1 MKKILITIVKILLFF
16 MGWAVLLS
24 AGMFLIPDSLDCAV
38 WRFLSELV
46 PFLSVVLFTALFW
59 LIEKR
64 RIKPVVLSSPLK
76 NTAIGILTGVI
87 WIGITTAVLMLS
99 GTMKII
105 AYNSVPMLW
114 LWALSV
120 FVNAAMQELMVRGYL
135 FQMLK
140 TDYNV
145 AVATI
150 ITTALF
156 TFMHGGAFEAGV
168 IPVVNVLTMS
178 LLMTI
183 VLEYTGSL
191 IVPAIMHFIWNLIG
205 GIILG
210 GVVLAD
216 DYPRL
221 YVTGFSGNILL
232 AGGAPKMEG
241 SIVVLILNILL
252 VFAFA
257 LLIKK
262 KKRKYIKTPKLSGI

>member
-1 MKKILITIVKILLFF
+1 MKKILITIGKVLIFF
-16 MGWAVLLS
+16 AGWAVLLS
-24 AGMFLIPDSLDCAV
+24 AGMFLIPDSLDAAI
-38 WRFLSELV
+38 WRFLSELI
-46 PFLSVVLFTALFW
+46 PFLSVVIFTALFW

-64 RIKPVVLSSPLK
+64 RIKLNILLSPLK
-76 NTAIGILTGVI
+76 SAVTGILAGVI
-87 WIGITTAVLMLS
+87 WIGTAAAVLILS
-99 GTMKII
+99 GTMKIVS
-105 AYNSVPMLW
+105 YNSVPMLW

-120 FVNAAMQELMVRGYL
+120 FINSAMQELLARGYL
-135 FQMLK
+135 YQMLK

-145 AVATI
+145 AVAAI

-156 TFMHGGAFEAGV
+156 TFMHGGVFEAGV

-191 IVPAIMHFIWNLIG
+191 IAPMIMHFIWNFTG

-216 DYPRL
+216 DYPNL
-221 YVTGFSGNILL
+221 YAVEFSGNILL
-232 AGGAPKMEG
+232 TGGTPKMEG

-252 VFAFA
+252 IFVFA
-257 LLIKK
+257 LLNRKS
-262 KKRKYIKTPKLSGI
+262 KRKT

>member
-1 MKKILITIVKILLFF
+1 MKNILITIGKILLFF
-16 MGWAVLLS
+16 VGWAVLLS
-24 AGMFLIPDSLDCAV
+24 AGMLLIPDSLDGAI

-46 PFLSVVLFTALFW
+46 PFLSVVLFTVLFW

-64 RIKPVVLSSPLK
+64 RIKPVILSSPLK
-76 NTAIGILTGVI
+76 NISVGILAGVV
-87 WIGITTAVLMLS
+87 WIGIATAVLTLS
-99 GTMKII
+99 GTMKITG
-105 AYNSVPMLW
+105 YNFVPVLW

-120 FVNAAMQELMVRGYL
+120 FLNSAMQELLARGYL
-135 FQMLK
+135 YKMLK

-145 AVATI
+145 AVAAI

-168 IPVVNVLTMS
+168 VPVFNVLTMS

-191 IVPAIMHFIWNLIG
+191 IAPMIMHFIWNFAG
-205 GIILG
+205 GIISG
-210 GVVLAD
+210 GVVLAE
-216 DYPRL
+216 DYPNL
-221 YVTGFSGNILL
+221 YITDFSGNILL
-232 AGGAPKMEG
+232 TGGAPKMEG

-252 VFAFA
+252 IFVFA

-262 KKRKYIKTPKLSGI
+262 KRKKI